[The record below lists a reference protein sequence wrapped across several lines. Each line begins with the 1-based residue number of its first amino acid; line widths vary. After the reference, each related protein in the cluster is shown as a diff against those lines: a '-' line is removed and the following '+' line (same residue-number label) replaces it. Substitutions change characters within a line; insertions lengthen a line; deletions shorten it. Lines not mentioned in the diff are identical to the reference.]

1 MHYIPSVPLDSEDTA
16 RIKTEEASMTELN
29 KFWLNVSQICGAAF
43 LTIWTL
49 KAKRCVSGLWE
60 GVHLWNKK
68 IANDQEKWKG
78 VLSLAFKA

>member
-43 LTIWTL
+43 LTI
-49 KAKRCVSGLWE
+49 
-60 GVHLWNKK
+60 
-68 IANDQEKWKG
+68 
-78 VLSLAFKA
+78 